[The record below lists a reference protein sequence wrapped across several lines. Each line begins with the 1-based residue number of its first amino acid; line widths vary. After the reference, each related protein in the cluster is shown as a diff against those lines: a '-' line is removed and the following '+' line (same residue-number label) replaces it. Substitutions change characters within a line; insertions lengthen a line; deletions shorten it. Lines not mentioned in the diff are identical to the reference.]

1 MPDGDNI
8 HSVDRVAGG
17 SRGMPTQSSRT
28 VARKISCCGSRD
40 SRRRRSV
47 AAQTGEARQ
56 RAESF
61 LSLAE
66 DSDLA
71 VAPEWSYNVEW
82 VFEHD
87 ELFFEE
93 SPLFVLGCRPVEIQY
108 FTKPLS

>member
-8 HSVDRVAGG
+8 HRSTGSPGVREECLLNLRGQSRERYRV
-17 SRGMPTQSSRT
+17 
-28 VARKISCCGSRD
+28 VAARD

>member
-1 MPDGDNI
+1 VLWQPGTVVEGVQ
-8 HSVDRVAGG
+8 SLPRPGKRDRG
-17 SRGMPTQSSRT
+17 
-28 VARKISCCGSRD
+28 
-40 SRRRRSV
+40 
-47 AAQTGEARQ
+47 
-56 RAESF
+56 AESF